1 MSALAETELRD
12 RADRLEVTIVDDIDD
27 IAKERWDAHLDPDD
41 LQASHR
47 FVAAC
52 QRANVEEARY
62 RHVLIARGGRTVATA
77 SLTCI
82 DIRLELL
89 AGPTVRH
96 LVHSLRSL
104 HPGLLRVPVV
114 LGGLPVSFG
123 QSCLRIADGQDP
135 GPILERIDAEATR
148 MATDEGAGLICFK
161 EMSETE
167 AQVADGLLSLGYFR
181 AASLPSCRLRLPFQD
196 MQTLTEA
203 MRSGY
208 RRQLRRTERDCEDEN
223 LSVREWSEWETLES
237 TFFELYERV
246 MDKAEYQMER
256 LNRDFIRELRSAFR
270 ERASLIT
277 VERDGGEV
285 LACAIMLHGTRR
297 STFLLAG
304 IRYSDPDG
312 LLAYRR
318 VVLETV
324 ASALRRGA
332 HTLEM
337 GQTSYGT
344 KMRLGAKTVPRYLYL
359 RHLQPLFHQTLEGL
373 SETLFPERTLQP
385 HHVFR
390 S

>member
-1 MSALAETELRD
+1 MNTLIETELSD
-12 RADRLEVTIVDDIDD
+12 RVERLEITVADDIDE
-27 IAKERWDAHLDPDD
+27 ISNERWDAHIDPDD

-52 QRANVEEARY
+52 QRANVEDARY

-77 SLTCI
+77 SLACI

-96 LVHSLRSL
+96 LVARLRSL
-104 HPGLLRVPVV
+104 HPGLLRMPVV

-135 GPILERIDAEATR
+135 APILERIDAEATR
-148 MATDEGAGLICFK
+148 MATEQGAHLICFK

-167 AQVADGLLSLGYFR
+167 TPVADGFLELGSFR
-181 AASLPSCRLRLPFQD
+181 AASLPSCRLSLPFED
-196 MQTLTEA
+196 MQTLTQA

-208 RRQLRRTERDCEDEN
+208 RRQLRGTERECDDKH

-246 MDKAEYQMER
+246 MDRAEYQMER
-256 LNRDFIRELRSAFR
+256 LNRDFIRELRCAFG

-277 VERDGGEV
+277 VERDRGEV
-285 LACAIMLHGTRR
+285 LACAIMLHGVRR

-344 KMRLGAKTVPRYLYL
+344 KVRLGAETTRRYLYL
-359 RHLQPLFHQTLEGL
+359 RHLQPVAHQTLEGL
-373 SETLFPERTLQP
+373 GETLFPERTIPP